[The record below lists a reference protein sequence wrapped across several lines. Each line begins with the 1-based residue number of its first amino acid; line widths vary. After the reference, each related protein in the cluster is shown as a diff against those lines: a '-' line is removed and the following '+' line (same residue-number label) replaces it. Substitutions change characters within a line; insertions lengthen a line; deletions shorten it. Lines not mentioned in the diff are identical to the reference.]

1 MRTRTRVAATLA
13 GLAVATTLIVVSAGP
28 AAAYDFPSTNDANRA
43 ADLPHVDLV
52 STGPGTVTLEF
63 VNTRR
68 VVAFFEYRID
78 GQTVGTTPHPV
89 VTGDVI
95 HPGFCIDGRPTPTAG
110 CTNSLVQTFEA
121 DATVEVRLA
130 LGGERD
136 WDFDWTSFAVGP
148 KLECGEPGTDR
159 FSVGDASVVEGD
171 SGDARKL
178 RIPVTISNPTT
189 STISVDYTVESGSA
203 TFPDDFDAKVDEART
218 LTFKPSAATGVTPTT
233 KFVTVKVVPDTAVEG
248 DEDLTVTLGNPTG
261 GYTVGRDTGTG
272 TILDDDD
279 TSGQAVAISGASAC
293 EGDTSAKD
301 NRIGYQ
307 VSLRDP
313 ATTETA
319 VTVTV
324 AGGTATSGVDYKAM
338 PKPKTL
344 KFKVGQV
351 QKAVTLTVFADL
363 VVEPDED
370 VLATIT
376 GSSVPVL
383 GSAASADA
391 VILDDDD
398 SGISV
403 PI

>member
-1 MRTRTRVAATLA
+1 MRTRRRVAATLA
-13 GLAVATTLIVVSAGP
+13 GLAIAATLVVMTASP

-52 STGPGTVTLEF
+52 STGPGTVTLELI
-63 VNTRR
+63 NTRR
-68 VVAFFEYRID
+68 IVAFFEYRID
-78 GQTVGTTPHPV
+78 GETVGTTPHPV

-121 DATVEVRLA
+121 DAIVEVRLA

-136 WDFDWTSFAVGP
+136 WDFDWTPFAVGP

-178 RIPVTISNPTT
+178 RVPVTISNATT
-189 STISVDYTVESGSA
+189 SAISVDYTVENGSA
-203 TFPDDFDAKVDEART
+203 TAPDDFDAKVGEART
-218 LTFKPSAATGVTPTT
+218 LTFKPNAAGVMATT
-233 KFVTVKVVPDTAVEG
+233 KFVTVKVQPDAAVEG

-261 GYTVGRDTGTG
+261 GYTIGRDTGTG
-272 TILDDDD
+272 TIVDDDD
-279 TSGQAVAISGASAC
+279 TTGQAVAISGAAAC
-293 EGDTSAKD
+293 EGDTSTPGNKVA
-301 NRIGYQ
+301 YQ
-307 VSLRDP
+307 VSLRNP
-313 ATTETA
+313 ASTETA

-324 AGGTATSGVDYKAM
+324 AGGSATSGVDYKSM

-344 KFKVGQV
+344 KFKAGQV

-363 VVEPDED
+363 DVEPDED

-376 GSSVPVL
+376 GSPVPVL

-398 SGISV
+398 TGISFPV
-403 PI
+403 